1 MEGGGCG
8 ADVAVFGGGGV
19 GVEFAGEPELDG
31 CVHAAVEFGEDEE
44 SASESLAEG
53 GFGGYGVG
61 EDDPEEGDG
70 AAGGDGGEFVWAEE
84 VDRVVGLAVG
94 GGDFDAEF
102 ADLVGLEWVVLRGFG
117 RGSYL

>member
-1 MEGGGCG
+1 MKGGRCG
-8 ADVAVFGGGGV
+8 ADVVVVFGGT
-19 GVEFAGEPELDG
+19 EFTGEPELDG
-31 CVHAAVEFGEDEE
+31 RVHAAVELGEDEE
-44 SASESLAEG
+44 SASQGLAEG

-70 AAGGDGGEFVWAEE
+70 AAGGDSGEFVWAEE
-84 VDRVVGLAVG
+84 VDGVVGLAVG

-117 RGSYL
+117 RGFYL